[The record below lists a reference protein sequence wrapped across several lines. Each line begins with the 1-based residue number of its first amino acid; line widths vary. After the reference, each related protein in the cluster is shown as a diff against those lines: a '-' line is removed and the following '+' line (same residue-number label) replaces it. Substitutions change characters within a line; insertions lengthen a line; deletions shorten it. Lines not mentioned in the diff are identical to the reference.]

1 MWKHESRCVLPQQTF
16 QSVTI
21 LDFTELCYHLVV
33 KMKSP
38 GWTGLWPQT
47 ASAGMF
53 FFADCSSVQG
63 HMWLLFLVPFKYR
76 LPLWMPLWLT
86 EWVFLIQGLTQIGKS
101 FFKNLI
107 KMFHRQSVCV
117 YVLIFM
123 FILHIYLSLCI
134 SSTPVQQHW
143 SALFIVRCVFPYGLI
158 CCSVSVPDWSPSFV
172 FQRCIWSGF
181 VCFGFSWCFVVQY
194 IENLFKKNTATKC
207 NLNFT
212 SRRFLLYLKN

>member
-86 EWVFLIQGLTQIGKS
+86 EWVFLIKGLTQIGKS

-117 YVLIFM
+117 CVNIYVYIA
-123 FILHIYLSLCI
+123 YLSLLVYI
-134 SSTPVQQHW
+134 EYT
-143 SALFIVRCVFPYGLI
+143 SATTLKRTIY
-158 CCSVSVPDWSPSFV
+158 CSLRVSVWIDLLK
-172 FQRCIWSGF
+172 R
-181 VCFGFSWCFVVQY
+181 FGAWLVPQLCLPKMHLVRICV
-194 IENLFKKNTATKC
+194 LW
-207 NLNFT
+207 L
-212 SRRFLLYLKN
+212 

>member
-1 MWKHESRCVLPQQTF
+1 METRITLCPATADISIGDYFRFHRALLPSCSKDEISR
-16 QSVTI
+16 
-21 LDFTELCYHLVV
+21 LDWTLAPDCQRWHVFLCWLQ
-33 KMKSP
+33 
-38 GWTGLWPQT
+38 L
-47 ASAGMF
+47 SAGPYVT
-53 FFADCSSVQG
+53 A
-63 HMWLLFLVPFKYR
+63 FLSPT
-76 LPLWMPLWLT
+76 LT